1 MKFKIMKMMVAVL
14 TVASLCLMGCES
26 EKAESGNEEIVP
38 SSKKMKNTD
47 GPLSMTV
54 KDADG
59 NVYPTTKIG
68 RQIWMAKNLN
78 VNVEGSLCFDN
89 DPENCVRYGRLYTW
103 EMAKKACPTGW
114 RLPSEDE
121 FEELKETVQHQARIL
136 DKTIKEGAHLSDS
149 SWRGGLDTYGFS
161 ALPTGY
167 LHEARPGLKDRTRF
181 RYGESAYYW
190 SASLNDGKKTVSV
203 MDIFLGGSIII
214 EHLGSEYDW
223 AGVRCIK
230 DND

>member
-26 EKAESGNEEIVP
+26 EKAESGNEVIVP

-89 DPENCVRYGRLYTW
+89 GPENCVRYGRLYTW

-114 RLPSEDE
+114 HLPSEDE
-121 FEELKETVQHQARIL
+121 FDELEETVRHQARIL
-136 DKTIKEGAHLSDS
+136 NKTIVVGAHLRDS
-149 SWRGGLDTYGFS
+149 SWRGDWIHTAFQFS
-161 ALPTGY
+161 LQA
-167 LHEARPGLKDRTRF
+167 
-181 RYGESAYYW
+181 
-190 SASLNDGKKTVSV
+190 
-203 MDIFLGGSIII
+203 I
-214 EHLGSEYDW
+214 E
-223 AGVRCIK
+223 
-230 DND
+230 